1 MRIWSATVATFLPL
15 VALACDAQVG
25 DDFRGPPLAVVRG
38 ELDAE
43 GGDLPRSLGIAL
55 LWETEDSDVQPGT
68 LVPLEPILPASF
80 EMAFYAAPPAE
91 VQNAQVV
98 GNDESGAWSADAT
111 IAVVDLDALP
121 DDPGRIADVA
131 SAILATADRTNE
143 QFTIVWADRSFDSN
157 GTPIA
162 EGYQVWREY
171 GVGTCPSD
179 PEVVDCIERELAGGA
194 SQDEAEY
201 ACWHFTVE
209 SERIDLE
216 EWRPRVVIAADR
228 SFIPPWGN
236 FPYCLE
242 GLCQD
247 GTCESE

>member
-1 MRIWSATVATFLPL
+1 MRTWSAAVATFLPL

-25 DDFRGPPLAVVRG
+25 DDFRGEPIAVVRG
-38 ELDAE
+38 DIEAE

-55 LWETEDSDVQPGT
+55 LWETEEGSDVMPGWV
-68 LVPLEPILPASF
+68 VPLEPILPASF
-80 EMAFYAAPPAE
+80 EMVLYATPPAE

-98 GNDESGAWSADAT
+98 GDDESGAWSADAT

-121 DDPGRIADVA
+121 DDPGRMADVA
-131 SAILATADRTNE
+131 AAVLATADRTNE

-162 EGYQVWREY
+162 AGYQVGREY

-179 PEVVDCIERELAGGA
+179 PEVVDCIERYLASGA
-194 SQDEAEY
+194 TQYEAED
-201 ACWHFTVE
+201 ACWYFTVE
-209 SERIDLE
+209 HEYIDLE
-216 EWRPRVVIAADR
+216 DWRPRVVITADR
-228 SFIPPWGN
+228 SFIPPWGS

-242 GLCQD
+242 GLCPG
-247 GTCESE
+247 GT